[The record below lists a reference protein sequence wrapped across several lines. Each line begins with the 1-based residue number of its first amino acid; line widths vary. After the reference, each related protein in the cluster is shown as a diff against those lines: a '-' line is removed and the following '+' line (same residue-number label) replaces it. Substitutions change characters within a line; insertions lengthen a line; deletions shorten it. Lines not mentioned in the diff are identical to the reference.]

1 MTDSELGHS
10 PRAYRDR
17 EKGTTVSISEGP
29 TGLVVRQV
37 SVGGL
42 LAESVESHRDDPGP
56 GLRTGYT
63 YDAFGRRTAIDDPCC
78 GESTTEY
85 DPATGRVVA
94 SLDPEGRKTAYEY
107 YPADHKSAGRLAR
120 TINPDGK
127 AIHVAYDGRGQQT
140 ATWGPATQPLVY
152 RYDDYGQMVGMT
164 TYQTLPNGDP
174 SLEPVAGTETKWHY
188 HEPTGTL
195 EKKEYADGHGP
206 TYAYT
211 EDGRL
216 RQRTWARRGDIPVA
230 QAASESPTTDQPGN
244 LDTENFKLET
254 VYTHDPLTSALA
266 RTDYSDGTAISYEYD
281 DAGRLRKVTD
291 PTGTREFRYD
301 SQNRVTSEIVTVS
314 AELVGADGPSARPP
328 GPATASPDL
337 ASPIPN
343 SASLHYRINR
353 TYTALGQPAGVALRD
368 LNAAP
373 GEGLQHDVTYQWNDH
388 GQLSGVA
395 SPAGEW
401 TYAYDEKNPAL
412 LRTLV
417 GPVLATATTYEPHR
431 DLIASVENRV
441 LGGESRKEKEEG
453 SENPAADAAQ
463 AILSPGSSL
472 LSSYHYT
479 NDLLG
484 RRTAI
489 AQGGSAFAMLRQGD
503 HLVEVAYNDRSEVVG
518 ATRRAED
525 AAPFHAETYAYDGI
539 GNRTSH
545 GSRANG
551 HEENATYTT
560 NALNQYEK
568 ISVDQRPSA
577 VSPAHDLD
585 GNLLEDDTHR
595 FTWNGENRLVRVESK
610 DDLRRV
616 DYAYDYQGRRTVK
629 RTYFR
634 AKATENWKLN
644 TEKLF
649 LYDGW
654 NLLAEVETSG
664 PYPAT
669 SESDTKIQ
677 DPRSKIADSVRY
689 HTWGRDLSGSLQG
702 AGGVGGLLAITTTT
716 EPASATD
723 AGDPISNIPHPR
735 SETKF
740 PSYDAN
746 GNIVQLV
753 DGGGEVAASYA
764 YDAFGTVIASAG
776 DAAHENP
783 WRFSTKP
790 VEEETGWLY
799 YGFRYYMPETG
810 RWASRDPIGEQG
822 GVNLYGFVGNDGA
835 GRIDFLGLVEVTSE
849 LPVPRDIEPHM
860 YEGNALNGGSY
871 TYFPLCNV
879 KCNCACSDQKWRAS
893 DCFVWV
899 IARIAID
906 VAQAQRSGASVDE
919 VLGHEQQHVRSR
931 NSKINTLINEIR
943 EYGDQQSYSDSEACS
958 DSVSRKYAD
967 KLSQLL
973 DARKSPDHTHI
984 GTGANRR
991 PNPSATIFSPASGVG
1006 SPTQPGT
1013 LPSQFRPMGGRPSLE
1028 RPACG
1033 TSDS

>member
-10 PRAYRDR
+10 LRAYRDR
-17 EKGTTVSISEGP
+17 EKGTAVSISEGP
-29 TGLVVRQV
+29 TGLRVRQV

-94 SLDPEGRKTAYEY
+94 TLDPGGRKTAYEY

-216 RQRTWARRGDIPVA
+216 RQRTWARVGADGPSARVSD
-230 QAASESPTTDQPGN
+230 AASEPPSTTRSEVPE
-244 LDTENFKLET
+244 TENFKLET
-254 VYTHDPLTSALA
+254 RYKHDPLTSALA

-314 AELVGADGPSARPP
+314 ADLVGADGSSARPQAP
-328 GPATASPDL
+328 GSASPDL

-395 SPAGEW
+395 SPAGQW

-417 GPVLATATTYEPHR
+417 GPVLATTTTYEPHR
-431 DLIASVENRV
+431 DLIATVENRV

-453 SENPAADAAQ
+453 IENPAADAAL

-503 HLVEVAYNDRSEVVG
+503 HVVEVAYNDRSEVVA
-518 ATRRAED
+518 ATRRAGEAD
-525 AAPFHAETYAYDGI
+525 PFHAETYAYDGI

-545 GSRANG
+545 GSQDNG

-585 GNLLEDDTHR
+585 GNLLENDTHR
-595 FTWNGENRLVRVESK
+595 FTWNGENRLVRAESK
-610 DDLRRV
+610 DGLRRV

-629 RTYFR
+629 RTFLR
-634 AKATENWKLN
+634 AKATEDWKRK
-644 TEKLF
+644 TSKLYV
-649 LYDGW
+649 YDGW
-654 NLLAEVETSG
+654 NLLAEVETD
-664 PYPAT
+664 PLET
-669 SESDTKIQ
+669 SNLKLETF
-677 DPRSKIADSVRY
+677 
-689 HTWGRDLSGSLQG
+689 TWGRDLSGSLQG
-702 AGGVGGLLAITTTT
+702 AGGVGGLLAITDV
-716 EPASATD
+716 ASVEIAES
-723 AGDPISNIPHPR
+723 AKPIS
-735 SETKF
+735 SSSY

-746 GNIVQLV
+746 GNVVQMV
-753 DGGGEVAASYA
+753 GSDGDVAAVYS
-764 YDAFGTVIASAG
+764 YDAFGNVIASAG
-776 DAAHENP
+776 VSAAENP

-790 VEEETGWLY
+790 VDEGTGWLY
-799 YGFRYYMPETG
+799 YGFRYYMPTTG
-810 RWASRDPIGEQG
+810 RWASRDPIGETG
-822 GVNLYGFVGNDGA
+822 GTNLYGFVGNQPVIAVDSFGLLPA
-835 GRIDFLGLVEVTSE
+835 GSAGGSTGCTAYDCSDDSIGMLKRAIQ
-849 LPVPRDIEPHM
+849 
-860 YEGNALNGGSY
+860 EGKNALSRLGTSTVPSHAGWFDPGHQHHDQYNDTRRAIERAIRVNESVLAECEKEREGDAERGGEADDASCC
-871 TYFPLCNV
+871 LCGTTVISNYNFDECCIDGEV
-879 KCNCACSDQKWRAS
+879 GKRQEMWRILDLPSPGACVGHVAPSGIVAD
-893 DCFVWV
+893 
-899 IARIAID
+899 AID
-906 VAQAQRSGASVDE
+906 VGGFATPMFGMLDVAVRKMTEDFCRTKHCPTEE
-919 VLGHEQQHVRSR
+919 VKNHYKGKLG
-931 NSKINTLINEIR
+931 L
-943 EYGDQQSYSDSEACS
+943 
-958 DSVSRKYAD
+958 
-967 KLSQLL
+967 
-973 DARKSPDHTHI
+973 
-984 GTGANRR
+984 
-991 PNPSATIFSPASGVG
+991 
-1006 SPTQPGT
+1006 
-1013 LPSQFRPMGGRPSLE
+1013 
-1028 RPACG
+1028 
-1033 TSDS
+1033 